1 MTKKNQNR
9 KISYTK
15 IARFFAAVF
24 LICFLVF
31 SIYNKLGSAIN
42 RIDIVISSN
51 DDNKT
56 LISKED
62 VRLLLK
68 TELGYDINIAET
80 GQLNLFKLER
90 MLNRDDRINKAEIY
104 IDKHNNFIVNVEQK
118 QPIVR
123 IDITNGHDYYLD
135 YKGERI
141 PVTDVFR
148 VPVVTGYVHEYVNN
162 FSKIK
167 EHNLNGVLEVAQRIN
182 DDEFLTALVEQIYV
196 DKESNVTIVPKI
208 GRDKILLGQV
218 EDLEEKI
225 YKLKVYYEQG
235 MKKIGIDKFEELDL
249 QYKGQVLV
257 RDTDT

>member
-1 MTKKNQNR
+1 MTKKNQNK

-15 IARFFAAVF
+15 IAKFFAAVF
-24 LICFLVF
+24 LMCFLVF
-31 SIYNKLGSAIN
+31 SIYNKLGSALN
-42 RIDIVISSN
+42 NIDINISSN

-56 LISKED
+56 LISKKD

-68 TELGYDINIAET
+68 MELGYDVNIAET
-80 GQLNLFKLER
+80 GQLNLFNLER
-90 MLNRDDRINKAEIY
+90 ILNRDDRINKADIY
-104 IDKHNNFIVNVEQK
+104 IDKHNNLIINIEQK

-123 IDITNGHDYYLD
+123 IDVTDGHDYYLD

-148 VPVVTGYVHEYVNN
+148 VPVVTGFIHDFKPN

-167 EHNLNGVLEVAQRIN
+167 DHNLNDVLEIAQRIN

-218 EDLEEKI
+218 EDMDEKI
-225 YKLKVYYEQG
+225 YKLKVYYEHG
-235 MKKIGIDKFEELDL
+235 IKKIGIDKFEELDL